1 MKFRH
6 LPVHAAVLMG
16 LSGWAQAQSL
26 VELYDAARGYDAT
39 YQSAKAQMDATLSKT
54 DQAIAGILPTVTS
67 TAGVSRSNIVGLSDA
82 WVGTS
87 TSATTLVPSASV
99 WFSSGMSAATKS
111 PREARTSLLIS
122 GEPV

>member
-6 LPVHAAVLMG
+6 LPVQAAVLMG

-39 YQSAKAQMDATLSKT
+39 YQSAKLQMDATFSKT

-67 TAGVSRSNIVGLSDA
+67 TAGVSQARPIRSG
-82 WVGTS
+82 
-87 TSATTLVPSASV
+87 
-99 WFSSGMSAATKS
+99 
-111 PREARTSLLIS
+111 
-122 GEPV
+122 